1 MQLQQV
7 GTGEGLPCQ
16 QTFAGQMFGCLSED
30 MLGFLQVCRIQ
41 LPRVP
46 ACDNEIERRIHQS
59 LV

>member
-30 MLGFLQVCRIQ
+30 MLGFLQVFRIQ

-46 ACDNEIERRIHQS
+46 ACDNEIE
-59 LV
+59 